1 MKIYQEDLAT
11 MKRIVDDY
19 TQETVDF
26 EIEQTVQTII
36 QNVIKNGDQALKDYS
51 KKFDQVDLDKLLVEP
66 SDLEAVYATIDD
78 DLKAALLTAK
88 DNITAFHELEKE
100 TGFVDVST
108 PGIVRGQ
115 KLTAIK
121 RVGLYVTGGT
131 AAYPSTILMNAIP
144 AKIAGVQELVMIT
157 PPQKDGINPAVLAAA
172 KIGGGRCR
180 LSGWGSA
187 RNCGLSIWNRNDSSG
202 R

>member
-78 DLKAALLTAK
+78 DLKAALLTA
-88 DNITAFHELEKE
+88 
-100 TGFVDVST
+100 
-108 PGIVRGQ
+108 
-115 KLTAIK
+115 
-121 RVGLYVTGGT
+121 
-131 AAYPSTILMNAIP
+131 
-144 AKIAGVQELVMIT
+144 
-157 PPQKDGINPAVLAAA
+157 
-172 KIGGGRCR
+172 
-180 LSGWGSA
+180 
-187 RNCGLSIWNRNDSSG
+187 
-202 R
+202 